1 MTHDK
6 TAKVVT
12 LHTDAPAVKPKT
24 EVRQYGV
31 HRIYLSF
38 DVSTKA
44 WKWRAVIVKQFELV
58 GNGPTLERAHRAA
71 MKEIDKFLGV
81 NVK

>member
-1 MTHDK
+1 MTRDSNN
-6 TAKVVT
+6 TVVT
-12 LHTDAPAVKPKT
+12 LHTGMPDVKPKT

-44 WKWRAVIVKQFELV
+44 WKWKAMIVQKFELV
-58 GNGPTLERAHRAA
+58 GSGPTLDRAHRTA

-81 NVK
+81 NV